1 MNLSVLFQSQLR
13 AAGPL
18 GGWVLKNLEHVT
30 SALNGW
36 GLGEHNEDGTHKDVT
51 ADSVAVNGLA
61 LSDRLGVS
69 NVLVW
74 DYLADASGV
83 IIGPGVREA
92 GLIIHID
99 STPGAGGVTRTVH
112 SLDSTGRRSG
122 EIVWFL
128 HVDGNTSPAGTT
140 FRLHSSTPGDGTRF
154 RGQNSIASS
163 IVMRGNSLIPLMFL
177 SSRDVGI
184 DSSSSF
190 WYVGQV

>member
-1 MNLSVLFQSQLR
+1 MNLPVLFQSQLR
-13 AAGPL
+13 AAGPI
-18 GGWVLKNLEHVT
+18 GGWVLKNLETLVT
-30 SALNGW
+30 AITLW
-36 GLGEHNEDGTHKDVT
+36 GEAEHNEDGTHKHVT
-51 ADSVAVNGLA
+51 ASTLAVNGLGLA
-61 LSDRLGVS
+61 DRLGVS

-83 IIGPGVREA
+83 IMGPGVREA
-92 GLIIHID
+92 GLIIHVD
-99 STPGAGGVTRTVH
+99 RTPGAGGVTRTVH

-122 EIVWFL
+122 EVVWFL
-128 HVDGNTSPAGTT
+128 HVDSNAAPAGTT
-140 FRLHSSTPGDGTRF
+140 FRLHSGTPGDGTRF
-154 RGQNSIASS
+154 RGQNTAASS